1 MADTSDPNRPPQQ
14 RPNPSVESTRKDDE
28 YDKKVHEEAGGAGA
42 ALGTGLGCL
51 GIALGPWAAM
61 EEIDDADRLNELKL
75 LAPVDG
81 RIVER
86 QAVQNAR
93 VDAAAPLFVVA
104 DMSTMW
110 VSAATKVPGF
120 T

>member
-51 GIALGPWAAM
+51 GIALGPWAAIIFAIIAAVVFVAVM
-61 EEIDDADRLNELKL
+61 KL
-75 LAPVDG
+75 WG
-81 RIVER
+81 
-86 QAVQNAR
+86 
-93 VDAAAPLFVVA
+93 
-104 DMSTMW
+104 
-110 VSAATKVPGF
+110 K
-120 T
+120 